1 MFIIILGRD
10 NVTLK
15 NVNQI
20 LDFMKKKY
28 GNSPDLNTR
37 IIKVG
42 KINIG
47 ILFMESSSSTT
58 TISDFIIKAID
69 FTKND
74 DFKIF
79 NNLYKKLK
87 NNMFNCQILTTKNI
101 EDFAYYLSSGF
112 TIIVVDNHDEAIV
125 METRADL
132 DRGVAESSS
141 EPILRGPK
149 DSFTESHS
157 KNLGLIR
164 KRIKDSNLWFK
175 ELKIGR
181 RTKTRVSIAFL
192 KDVVDKERIKK
203 IIERL
208 RLIDV
213 DGILDSGNIREYL
226 NTKFSSFP
234 LIQSTE
240 RPDLACQSLLNG
252 KIVILVENTPYV
264 LITPSI
270 FTDFIHTP
278 EDEYQ
283 KPINISFTRILK
295 VFALLIT
302 LFTPAIYIA
311 ITTFDQSVVPD
322 QLLISLAVQREGVP
336 FPTAVEIL
344 MLMGIFEILREGD
357 VRLPNNMG
365 TSMSIVGAIVLGQA
379 AVDAGIV
386 SPIAVIVVAITS
398 ICSLLFT
405 DIDFINGIRWWRL
418 IFMISAILLGLIG
431 LISATICF
439 LVKLASLKTFN
450 VSYLSPFSP
459 FNKVGSFDGI
469 IRLPLPKLLKRPSYL
484 SGKNQ
489 TRQRKVPYEK

>member
-1 MFIIILGRD
+1 MI
-10 NVTLK
+10 LK
-15 NVNQI
+15 NVNQVLNI
-20 LDFMKKKY
+20 MKEKY

-42 KINIG
+42 KTNIG

-58 TISDFIIKAID
+58 VISDFIIKAID

-74 DFKIF
+74 DLNIF
-79 NNLYKKLK
+79 SNLYKKLK
-87 NNMFNCQILTTKNI
+87 NNMFNCQLLTTKNI

-125 METRADL
+125 METRAQL

-264 LITPSI
+264 LITPAL

-295 VFALLIT
+295 VCALLIT

-418 IFMISAILLGLIG
+418 IFMVSAILLGLIG

-439 LVKLASLKTFN
+439 LIKLASLKTFD

-484 SGKNQ
+484 SEENQ